1 MNIEQE
7 LQERSG
13 YQCELCT
20 ATNDLIVFEVKP
32 TSNRGGQDNI
42 MPGKTCNDQ
51 LSNPETVDSNHWRC
65 LNESM
70 WSEID
75 AVKVVAYSMLSKLAS
90 EGWPQDLL
98 DMIYLED
105 DVLAWAKKG
114 LLDESVEKIVI
125 HKDINGNRLTDG
137 DAIVLTQDL
146 NVKGGGNFTAKRGTA
161 VKNIKL
167 DPNNA
172 EYIEGRVEGQYIVI
186 LSKYVKK
193 S

>member
-42 MPGKTCNDQ
+42 MTCKTCNDQ

-75 AVKVVAYSMLSKLAS
+75 AVKVVAYRMLSKLAS